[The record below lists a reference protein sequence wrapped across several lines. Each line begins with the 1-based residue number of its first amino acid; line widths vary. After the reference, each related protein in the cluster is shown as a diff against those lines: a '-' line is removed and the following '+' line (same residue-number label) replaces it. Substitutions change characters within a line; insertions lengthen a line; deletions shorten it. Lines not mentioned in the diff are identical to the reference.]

1 MYIFK
6 NTNWGGNKVENNNI
20 TNKTKML
27 KWITIKLTIFMVMIF
42 VILKK
47 YRCFKN
53 KINTLVYFYEIRESG
68 GSNHM

>member
-1 MYIFK
+1 
-6 NTNWGGNKVENNNI
+6 
-20 TNKTKML
+20 ML
-27 KWITIKLTIFMVMIF
+27 KWISIKRTIIMVMII

-47 YRCFKN
+47 CRCFKN